1 MRKRITSLL
10 LTLAMLLSLV
20 PAMGVTASAAEPKWT
35 IVNSYEELQT
45 AVKAK
50 KEYIQLGRNI
60 DTRDFHYSGGGLDLA
75 DWLTFEGQTCT
86 LDLNGK
92 TLSLLT
98 KMKNMATFMRVYE
111 GSNLTIKD
119 SRGGGQ
125 ITGEFENTGG
135 SDSHL
140 IHMNQS
146 SLTLEGGTFRATAEP
161 YGTNVN
167 VIDYL
172 ESNVTIKD
180 GVTISQPEHYAY
192 GGGGS
197 SELQGHGY
205 ALCEHQ
211 RKFNYG
217 DEVSHVVIDGGI
229 FDGWVRLIGYPDTNG
244 SVQINGGTF
253 KKGVQVLYIEKK
265 NNSAPAVA
273 VNGGTFEDTV
283 YLKYWPWKE
292 SLYMPYR
299 LNGGTFKGK
308 LDLHA
313 AYRITVYDKPE
324 GNPNI
329 ALGLDKCFG
338 YNAVVTPDGTFTG
351 PDASTAVLKKT
362 DDYDYEMWLEGTA
375 SNSVKIIPNAWGME
389 SVTLDGKKINYAKDW
404 KGAVEEMDN
413 STAHTIKFKWKP
425 LAAEL
430 VNAGYSYR
438 VECDRYISGN
448 KTPTT
453 DKNITG
459 TEYSFT
465 IPAGADPK
473 VYSFDLHLNLK
484 KDDSDYNIGIYS
496 NEHIVKLVVNQAPVV
511 VPDPTL
517 AGNVYYTSGI
527 VYGRSIS
534 TGTGNLPT
542 GFDSSKLRY
551 QWQRSTDSGSTWTN
565 IEGETRGSYTP
576 VEADMGENV
585 RIRVKITANGY
596 LGEIVGAAVK
606 VSKADNN
613 NKYPEVIKLEAVQD
627 SAGNYTGFKITNF
640 DSDCEYVYSTTDKPD
655 WSANQISSATVT
667 GLTSDT
673 TYYVFARFKET
684 DTHTAGSIVSSNSIR
699 LFNYVPL
706 DRVLLEGYGSHGTIY
721 IKKGESVSLKVSA
734 DPSNAN
740 YWSKI
745 TFKDEGATTSNIA
758 ISNGTINASTGTA
771 TPFPNGHTITITGVS
786 TGSANLRAS
795 YPSATSS
802 AYGTWYVVVYDDST
816 VANALRLESVYAYAD
831 ITLSENDEAELPTD
845 LPTLLPANS
854 GYHLEWRILKGGTAG
869 GYTHVTEN
877 ENIKLD
883 GNKIKPIK
891 AHAESEKTQLE
902 LVAVKDGEPIKLL
915 PKTSHFYVTVTKA
928 PAITLTGVTVAPKK
942 VNLDIG
948 KNITLS
954 AVKEPVN
961 AAGTLEWKS
970 SNTDVATVDG
980 NGKVTAVAKG
990 ETTITVSCNGKSAS
1004 CTVTVDHQ
1012 HDYSGQTWVYMDPG
1026 THTKTCTAGDNFK
1039 AEAHTFSAWK
1049 KVDDTNHSR
1058 TCTACKMTDGSVYTE
1073 TAEHTWVWVVDQEAA
1088 LNQPGK
1094 KHEECTGCHEKRREN
1109 TEIPALQDYAVT
1121 VTGGTATVAAGT
1133 SITRAMEGVEVT
1145 VTAQAPA
1152 GKHFVKWVVKAG
1164 GVTLANETSA
1174 TTTFIMPAKDVA
1186 IEAIFE
1192 KNAST
1197 GGGGGGGAGVT
1208 TYAITVQNSKNGG
1221 VTASHKSAAKDT
1233 AVTLTVT
1240 PDKGYV
1246 LDTLTVLDSKNKAV
1260 KLTEKNGKYTFT
1272 MPSGKVTVSA
1282 AFKAAAPAS
1291 ENPFTDVPSGAY
1303 YEDAVVWAVKK
1314 GITSG
1319 TSATTFDP
1327 DGSCTRA
1334 QAVTF
1339 LWRAA
1344 GSPEPK
1350 SAAMP
1355 FTDVPAGSYFEK
1367 AVLWAV
1373 ENGITKGTSD
1383 TTFTP
1388 DASCTRAQIVTF
1400 LWRANGSHAVS
1411 GNSAFSD
1418 VAADAYYAAAVA
1430 WAEKNGVTGGIGGGL
1445 FGSDNNCTRAQ
1456 IVTFIYRAM
1465 K

>member
-1 MRKRITSLL
+1 M
-10 LTLAMLLSLV
+10 
-20 PAMGVTASAAEPKWT
+20 
-35 IVNSYEELQT
+35 
-45 AVKAK
+45 
-50 KEYIQLGRNI
+50 
-60 DTRDFHYSGGGLDLA
+60 
-75 DWLTFEGQTCT
+75 
-86 LDLNGK
+86 
-92 TLSLLT
+92 
-98 KMKNMATFMRVYE
+98 
-111 GSNLTIKD
+111 
-119 SRGGGQ
+119 
-125 ITGEFENTGG
+125 
-135 SDSHL
+135 
-140 IHMNQS
+140 
-146 SLTLEGGTFRATAEP
+146 
-161 YGTNVN
+161 
-167 VIDYL
+167 
-172 ESNVTIKD
+172 
-180 GVTISQPEHYAY
+180 
-192 GGGGS
+192 
-197 SELQGHGY
+197 
-205 ALCEHQ
+205 
-211 RKFNYG
+211 
-217 DEVSHVVIDGGI
+217 
-229 FDGWVRLIGYPDTNG
+229 
-244 SVQINGGTF
+244 
-253 KKGVQVLYIEKK
+253 
-265 NNSAPAVA
+265 
-273 VNGGTFEDTV
+273 
-283 YLKYWPWKE
+283 
-292 SLYMPYR
+292 
-299 LNGGTFKGK
+299 
-308 LDLHA
+308 
-313 AYRITVYDKPE
+313 
-324 GNPNI
+324 
-329 ALGLDKCFG
+329 
-338 YNAVVTPDGTFTG
+338 
-351 PDASTAVLKKT
+351 
-362 DDYDYEMWLEGTA
+362 
-375 SNSVKIIPNAWGME
+375 
-389 SVTLDGKKINYAKDW
+389 
-404 KGAVEEMDN
+404 
-413 STAHTIKFKWKP
+413 
-425 LAAEL
+425 
-430 VNAGYSYR
+430 
-438 VECDRYISGN
+438 
-448 KTPTT
+448 
-453 DKNITG
+453 
-459 TEYSFT
+459 
-465 IPAGADPK
+465 
-473 VYSFDLHLNLK
+473 
-484 KDDSDYNIGIYS
+484 
-496 NEHIVKLVVNQAPVV
+496 
-511 VPDPTL
+511 
-517 AGNVYYTSGI
+517 
-527 VYGRSIS
+527 
-534 TGTGNLPT
+534 
-542 GFDSSKLRY
+542 
-551 QWQRSTDSGSTWTN
+551 
-565 IEGETRGSYTP
+565 
-576 VEADMGENV
+576 
-585 RIRVKITANGY
+585 
-596 LGEIVGAAVK
+596 
-606 VSKADNN
+606 
-613 NKYPEVIKLEAVQD
+613 QD